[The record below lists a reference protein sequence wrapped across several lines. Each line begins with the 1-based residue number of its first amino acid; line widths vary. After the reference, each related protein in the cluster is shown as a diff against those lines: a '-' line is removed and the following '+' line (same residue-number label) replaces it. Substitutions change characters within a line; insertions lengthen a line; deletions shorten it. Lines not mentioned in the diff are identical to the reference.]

1 VSKRGAEEIVLVIE
15 DDLDIRDAIQEILQD
30 EGYSVFT
37 ADNGVV
43 ALDVLSRIPRPGL
56 VLLDL
61 MMPEMDGHQFLEV
74 LRADPRFTSMPVVVV
89 SAGITVV
96 PSIAGYIRKPFDTEV
111 LLKTVRRLYTSP
123 DSSLSFGARGPTTAG
138 SGTGP

>member
-1 VSKRGAEEIVLVIE
+1 MSKRGAEKTVLVIE

-37 ADNGVV
+37 ADNGAA
-43 ALDVLSRIPRPGL
+43 ALDALGRIPRPGL

-61 MMPEMDGHQFLEV
+61 MMPEMDGHQFLEL
-74 LRADPRFTSMPVVVV
+74 LRADPRFTTVPVVVV

-96 PSIAGYIRKPFDTEV
+96 PSIAGYIKKPFDTEV
-111 LLKTVRRLYTSP
+111 LVETVGRLYASP
-123 DSSLSFGARGPTTAG
+123 DSSRNRGERGPTAG

>member
-1 VSKRGAEEIVLVIE
+1 VSKRGAEKTVLVIE

-43 ALDVLSRIPRPGL
+43 ALDVLGRIPRPGL

-61 MMPEMDGHQFLEV
+61 LMPEMDRHQFLEV
-74 LRADPRFTSMPVVVV
+74 LRADPRFTSVPVVVV

-96 PSIAGYIRKPFDTEV
+96 PAIAGHIRKPFDTEV
-111 LLKTVRRLYTSP
+111 LLKTVRRFYASP
-123 DSSLSFGARGPTTAG
+123 DSDRNFGERGSTAG